1 MSRRIF
7 AFLVAASALTAGA
20 GLVLGQHGAPRAIA
34 PPAPYTSVI
43 SASSIQEAGL
53 PSEETAKAVLSTALA
68 RRHPQ
73 YLDIPAGPATV
84 RSFVVFP
91 DRADNSPV
99 LVITSNN
106 QGMTDW
112 MRAVGDDAAAQGFIA
127 VVPDLLTGMGP
138 NGGGTHAFPDHAAA
152 ARALDRAKT
161 EVAHR
166 ADLVTD
172 YAIAMPAS
180 NGRGASVHF
189 TFEGTSARIDVRIQ
203 SPAPQTRSFEL
214 GPHAW
219 HSALAFLGQLDTPLE
234 AQERGRG
241 QAGRGAAPAEPPAG
255 GMRAKRP
262 DLPANFLMAART
274 VAQSPRK
281 GEWVDIP
288 MASGT
293 KLHTWISYPQT
304 TGRAPVVLVY
314 QPGPGMDMGEP
325 VTRGGGANWLRA
337 IADQLASEG
346 FIAVLPDLTSGLGPN
361 GGNYDSFQFPDESGA
376 SLNRIPHSEVLDRI
390 RVARDYAMKLPMAN
404 GRLGATGF
412 CMGGGLAWESAAEI
426 EGVNAAVVFYGTPP
440 PEPVMARIKAPVAAF
455 FGRNDLG
462 LAPRIAPATADMKRL
477 GKEFDVHVYEE
488 ATHVFLYR
496 QDLGR
501 NMAATEDAW
510 PKAMAFF
517 KKHLMTTGTASR

>member
-1 MSRRIF
+1 MNGRVLT
-7 AFLVAASALTAGA
+7 FLVAIAALTVGTA
-20 GLVLGQHGAPRAIA
+20 LTLGQHAVHRGLTAAPATYSATNASAITA
-34 PPAPYTSVI
+34 
-43 SASSIQEAGL
+43 AGL
-53 PSEETAKAVLSTALA
+53 PSEEMAKTVLSNALA
-68 RRHPQ
+68 HRHPQ
-73 YLDIPAGPATV
+73 YLDIPAGDTTV

-91 DRADNSPV
+91 ERADNSPV

-106 QGMTDW
+106 QGMSDW

-127 VVPDLLTGMGP
+127 VVPDLLSGLGP
-138 NGGGTHAFPDHAAA
+138 DGGGTQSFADSTSVARTLDTLKTEISNRAAA
-152 ARALDRAKT
+152 
-161 EVAHR
+161 
-166 ADLVTD
+166 VTN

-180 NGRGASVHF
+180 NGHGASVRF
-189 TFEGTSARIDVRIQ
+189 TFEGGTGRIDVTMQ
-203 SPAPQTRSFEL
+203 SPALRTTSFNL
-214 GPHAW
+214 DDHAW
-219 HSALAFLGQLDTPLE
+219 HRALAFLGQLDTPTA
-234 AQERGRG
+234 AQQAGLG
-241 QAGRGAAPAEPPAG
+241 QAGRGTAPAEPAG

-262 DLPANFLMAART
+262 DLPANFLMAAKT

-288 MASGT
+288 MTGGA

-304 TGRAPVVLVY
+304 AGKAPVVLVY

-376 SLNRIPHSEVLDRI
+376 ALNRIPHSAVLDRI
-390 RVARDYAMKLPMAN
+390 RVARDYALKLPMSN

-426 EGVNAAVVFYGTPP
+426 DGVNAAVVFYGTPP
-440 PEPVMARIKAPVAAF
+440 PEPVMSRIKAPVIAF
-455 FGRNDLG
+455 FGANDLG

-477 GKEFDVHVYEE
+477 GKEFEVHVYQE

-517 KKHLMTTGTASR
+517 KKHLMTPGATASR